1 MAGSTV
7 SGIGSNID
15 TQAIVTS
22 LVNAEKVPKQTQ
34 INTASAKATTTLS
47 SIGKIQ
53 AALDAFRGALDTM
66 STGNSFTGLTGSSS
80 DEKVATMTASNT
92 ASNGSFRLIVSQLA
106 QASKLSSANYA
117 SGATTVVNATDK
129 PTTLTISQSGKDFAL
144 SVPAGATLQQ
154 VRDSINTQFG
164 TSGLS
169 ANIQTDSNGS
179 RLILTSTNMGTGS
192 DLTLSGNSG
201 LDAGATVVDKPLDAL
216 YSIDGVASVSKTN
229 SIEGAL
235 SGVNIKLVSVSA
247 LTTAG
252 DTGGVT
258 AARNA
263 TLITVSTNNAAL
275 KSGVKGFVDTYNA
288 LITAMNAE
296 TKVTTN
302 LDGSTTAAALTGDS
316 TMRSLQNAIRNEF
329 NTLSGTGTFK
339 SLAQFG
345 VTTSSTTGLLT
356 LDDKKWDKAVATN
369 AADISSMFSGT
380 NGMLARMKSAT
391 DDFAKSTTGI
401 LATRSTSLSDTL
413 KDLTKQQSSLDER
426 MTLLTSSLS
435 AKYNAMDTL
444 VAQLRQ
450 QSTSVMTT
458 LNALN
463 NVKTTS

>member
-34 INTASAKATTTLS
+34 INTASQKATTTLS

-129 PTTLTISQSGKDFAL
+129 PTTLTISQSGKAFDL

-216 YSIDGVASVSKTN
+216 YSIDGVKSVSKTN

-235 SGVNIKLVSVSA
+235 SGVNIKLVSLSA
-247 LTTAG
+247 PTTTG
-252 DTGGVT
+252 DSGVD
-258 AARNA
+258 AVRNA

-463 NVKTTS
+463 NVKTNT

>member
-15 TQAIVTS
+15 TQAIVKS
-22 LVNAEKVPKQTQ
+22 LVDAEKVPKQTQ
-34 INTASAKATTTLS
+34 INTASQKATTSLS

-66 STGNSFTGLTGSSS
+66 TKDSSFTGLTGSSS
-80 DEKVATMTASNT
+80 DEKVATMTSSNT
-92 ASNGSFRLIVSQLA
+92 ASTGSFRLVVNQLA
-106 QASKLSSANYA
+106 QASKLSSTNF
-117 SGATTVVNATDK
+117 SGGTSSVVNATATPK
-129 PTTLTISQSGKDFAL
+129 TLTITQSGKDYDV
-144 SVPAGATLQQ
+144 SIPAGATLQQ

-179 RLILTSTNMGTGS
+179 RLILTSTTMGTGS

-201 LDAGATVVDKPLDAL
+201 LDVGATVVDKPQDAL

-229 SIEGAL
+229 TIEGAL

-247 LTTAG
+247 LKTAG
-252 DTGGVT
+252 DTSENPV
-258 AARNA
+258 RNA
-263 TLITVSTNNAAL
+263 TLITVSTNTTAL
-275 KSGVKGFVDTYNA
+275 KSGVKGFLDTYNA

-302 LDGSTTAAALTGDS
+302 LDGSTTPAALTGDS
-316 TMRSLQNAIRNEF
+316 TMRSLQSSIRNEF
-329 NTLSGTGTFK
+329 NKLSGTGAFK

-345 VTTSSTTGLLT
+345 VVTNSSTGLLT
-356 LDDKKWDKAVATN
+356 IDDKRWDAAVKTN
-369 AADISSMFSGT
+369 AADINSMFTGKD
-380 NGMLARMKSAT
+380 GMLARLKSVT
-391 DDFAKSTTGI
+391 DDYAKASTGI
-401 LATRSTSLSDTL
+401 LATRSTSLSNTL
-413 KDLTKQQSSLDER
+413 KDLTKEQSTLDER

-463 NVKTTS
+463 NPKTNN

>member
-15 TQAIVTS
+15 TQAIVKS
-22 LVNAEKVPKQTQ
+22 LVDAEKVPKQTQ
-34 INTASAKATTTLS
+34 INTASQKATTTLS

-106 QASKLSSANYA
+106 QASKLSS
-117 SGATTVVNATDK
+117 TTFSAGTSAVVNATDK
-129 PTTLTISQSGKDFAL
+129 PTTLTITQSGKAVDL
-144 SVPAGATLQQ
+144 SVPPGATLQQ

-169 ANIQTDSNGS
+169 ANIQTDANGS
-179 RLILTSTNMGTGS
+179 RLILTSTTMGTGS
-192 DLTLSGNSG
+192 DLTLSGTSG
-201 LDAGATVVDKPLDAL
+201 LDIGATVVDKPLDAL
-216 YSIDGVASVSKTN
+216 YSIDGVKSVSKSN

-247 LTTAG
+247 LKTAG
-252 DTGGVT
+252 DV
-258 AARNA
+258 AEDPERSA
-263 TLITVSTNNAAL
+263 TLITVSTNNTAL

-288 LITAMNAE
+288 LLTAMNAE

-316 TMRSLQNAIRNEF
+316 TMRSLQAAIRNEF
-329 NTLSGTGTFK
+329 NALSGTGQFK

-345 VTTSSTTGLLT
+345 VSTSSTTGLLT
-356 LDDKKWDKAVATN
+356 IDDKKWDAAIKTN
-369 AADISSMFSGT
+369 SADISSMFSGKT
-380 NGMLARMKSAT
+380 GMLARMKSAT
-391 DDFAKSTTGI
+391 DDFAKASTGV
-401 LATRSTSLSDTL
+401 LATRSTSLSNTL
-413 KDLTKQQSSLDER
+413 KDLTKEQSTLDER
-426 MTLLTSSLS
+426 MTLLTNSLS

-463 NVKTTS
+463 NVKTSS

>member
-66 STGNSFTGLTGSSS
+66 TKDSSFTGLTGSSS
-80 DEKVATMTASNT
+80 DEKTATMTASNT
-92 ASNGSFRLIVSQLA
+92 ASNGSFRLIVDQLA
-106 QASKLSSANYA
+106 QASKLSSKNFVGGT
-117 SGATTVVNATDK
+117 STVVNATDK
-129 PTTLTISQSGKDFAL
+129 ATTLTITQSGKAYDV
-144 SVPAGATLQQ
+144 SVPPGATLQQ

-179 RLILTSTNMGTGS
+179 RLILTSTTMGTGS
-192 DLTLSGNSG
+192 DLTLSGTSG
-201 LDAGATVVDKPLDAL
+201 LDVGSTVVDYPKDAQ

-229 SIEGAL
+229 NIEGAL
-235 SGVNIKLVSVSA
+235 SGVNIKLVATSTFKTGTS
-247 LTTAG
+247 G
-252 DTGGVT
+252 DK
-258 AARNA
+258 NA

-275 KSGVKGFVDTYNA
+275 KSGVKGFLDSYNA
-288 LITAMNAE
+288 LMTAMNAE

-316 TMRSLQNAIRNEF
+316 TMRSLQAAIRNEF
-329 NTLSGTGTFK
+329 NALSGTGTFK

-345 VTTSSTTGLLT
+345 VSTSSTTGLLT
-356 LDDKKWDKAVATN
+356 IDDKKWDAAVKTN
-369 AADISSMFSGT
+369 GADINSMFSGT
-380 NGMLARMKSAT
+380 GGMLARMKSAT
-391 DDFAKSTTGI
+391 NDFAKATTGI

-463 NVKTTS
+463 NVKTNT

>member
-47 SIGKIQ
+47 SIGKVQ
-53 AALDAFRGALDTM
+53 AALDAFRNALDTM
-66 STGNSFTGLTGSSS
+66 SKDSSFTGLSGSSS
-80 DEKVATMTASNT
+80 DEKTATMTASNT
-92 ASNGSFRLIVSQLA
+92 ASNGSFRLIVDQLA
-106 QASKLSSANYA
+106 QASKLSSKNF
-117 SGATTVVNATDK
+117 SGGTSTVVNATDK
-129 PTTLTISQSGKDFAL
+129 PTTLTISQSGKAYDL

-192 DLTLSGNSG
+192 DLTLSGTSG
-201 LDAGATVVDKPLDAL
+201 LDVDATVVDYPKDAQ
-216 YSIDGVASVSKTN
+216 YSIDGVSSVSKSNT
-229 SIEGAL
+229 ITGAL
-235 SGVNIKLVSVSA
+235 SGVDIKLVATSTYKTG
-247 LTTAG
+247 TTG
-252 DTGGVT
+252 DK
-258 AARNA
+258 NA
-263 TLITVSTNNAAL
+263 TLITVSTNNTAL
-275 KSGVKGFVDTYNA
+275 KSGVKGFIDTYNA

-316 TMRSLQNAIRNEF
+316 TMRSLQSTIRNEF
-329 NTLSGTGTFK
+329 NALSGNGAFK

-345 VTTSSTTGLLT
+345 VTTSSTTGLLAI
-356 LDDKKWDKAVATN
+356 DDKKWDAAVKTN
-369 AADISSMFSGT
+369 GADINSMFSGKD
-380 NGMLARMKSAT
+380 GMLARMKSAT
-391 DDFAKSTTGI
+391 DDFAKASTGI

-413 KDLTKQQSSLDER
+413 KDLTKDQATLDER

-463 NVKTTS
+463 NVKTNS

>member
-34 INTASAKATTTLS
+34 INTASQKATTTLS

-53 AALDAFRGALDTM
+53 AALDAFRGAIDTM
-66 STGNSFTGLTGSSS
+66 VTGSSFTGLTGSSS

-106 QASKLSSANYA
+106 QASKLSSQTFKGGT
-117 SGATTVVNATDK
+117 STVVNATDK
-129 PTTLTISQSGKDFAL
+129 PTTLTISQSGKNYDV
-144 SVPAGATLQQ
+144 SIPVGATLQQ

-179 RLILTSTNMGTGS
+179 RLILTSTTMGTGS
-192 DLTLSGNSG
+192 DLKLSGNSG
-201 LDAGATVVDKPLDAL
+201 LDTGATVVDKPLDAL

-247 LTTAG
+247 FK
-252 DTGGVT
+252 V
-258 AARNA
+258 AANNEPDDERSA
-263 TLITVSTNNAAL
+263 TLITVSTNNTAL
-275 KSGVKGFVDTYNA
+275 KSGVKGFLDTYNA

-302 LDGSTTAAALTGDS
+302 ADGSTTAAALTGDS
-316 TMRSLQNAIRNEF
+316 TMRSLQSAIRNEF

-345 VTTSSTTGLLT
+345 MITNSTTGLLS
-356 LDDKKWDKAVATN
+356 LDDKKWDAAVKTN
-369 AADISSMFSGT
+369 AADINSMFSGP

-391 DDFAKSTTGI
+391 DDYAKSTTGI

-413 KDLTKQQSSLDER
+413 KDLTKQQSTLDER
-426 MTLLTSSLS
+426 MTLLTNSLS

-463 NVKTTS
+463 NPKSDS

>member
-1 MAGSTV
+1 MAGTTV

-15 TQAIVTS
+15 TQKIVQS
-22 LVNAEKVPKQTQ
+22 LVDAEKVPKQTQ
-34 INTASAKATTTLS
+34 INTASQKATTTLS

-53 AALDAFRGALDTM
+53 AALDAFRGALDNMTTN
-66 STGNSFTGLTGSSS
+66 SSFTGLTGSSS

-92 ASNGSFRLIVSQLA
+92 ASNGSFRLIVDQLA
-106 QASKLSSANYA
+106 QASKLSSKNF
-117 SGATTVVNATDK
+117 SGGTSTVVNATDK
-129 PTTLTISQSGKDFAL
+129 PTTLTISQSGKAYD
-144 SVPAGATLQQ
+144 VNIPAGATLQQ

-179 RLILTSTNMGTGS
+179 RLILTSTTMGTGS

-201 LDAGATVVDKPLDAL
+201 LDVGSTVVDEPKDAL
-216 YSIDGVASVSKTN
+216 YSIDGVSSVSKTN

-247 LTTAG
+247 VKTG
-252 DTGGVT
+252 DTSNPPVK
-258 AARNA
+258 NA

-275 KSGVKGFVDTYNA
+275 KSGVKGFIDTYNA

-302 LDGSTTAAALTGDS
+302 LDGSTTPATLTGDS
-316 TMRSLQNAIRNEF
+316 TMRSLQASIRNEF
-329 NTLSGTGTFK
+329 NALSGTGALK

-345 VTTSSTTGLLT
+345 VSTSSTTGLLT
-356 LDDKKWDKAVATN
+356 MDDKKWDKAVATN
-369 AADISSMFSGT
+369 AADINSMFSGPT
-380 NGMLARMKSAT
+380 GMLARMKSAT
-391 DDFAKSTTGI
+391 DDYAKANTGI

-413 KDLTKQQSSLDER
+413 KDISKQQSALDER
-426 MTLLTSSLS
+426 MDLLTKSLS
-435 AKYNAMDTL
+435 DKYNAMDTL

-463 NVKTTS
+463 NVKTNS